1 MAWCLEILFVVK
13 ELEPQCPCTIWIK
26 NVKGLVCI
34 AIPLSTADFFVME
47 VTEKSMHLHVHL
59 LTAPTNLVFL
69 VINESCTD
77 TEQASKLA
85 QTVIRLSK
93 MKSLLFVDKAFN
105 ATGSPE

>member
-1 MAWCLEILFVVK
+1 M
-13 ELEPQCPCTIWIK
+13 WIK
-26 NVKGLVCI
+26 NIKGLVCI

-47 VTEKSMHLHVHL
+47 ATEKSTRPRVHL

-69 VINESCTD
+69 VINESCRY
-77 TEQASKLA
+77 TEQALKLT

-93 MKSLLFVDKAFN
+93 TKSLLFVDKAFD